1 MTVAPPSRSLRI
13 RDLADV
19 AEAVRSRGGR
29 LTTPRRLVLQA
40 LFASDGLVSAEQ
52 ISSGAN
58 TGVEIELTSVY
69 RNLEWLEA
77 LGVVRHV
84 HFGHGRGLY
93 GLIGEGDREYLVCEA
108 CGRVTAAA
116 PGQLDRARESIR
128 AQFGFRARFTH
139 FPIHGVCGACAAR
152 PPSRAGTA

>member
-1 MTVAPPSRSLRI
+1 
-13 RDLADV
+13 
-19 AEAVRSRGGR
+19 
-29 LTTPRRLVLQA
+29 VLQA